1 MPQTK
6 KVPKPKAP
14 RAPYFVERYGPNWET
29 KSLPRSWKSASTTA
43 CNNPDWLEDREYMW
57 YQQKRDYQK
66 ELQIYQHKLAEYQ
79 QAQFQKLRNSVVAQ
93 AARVARLKSADYL
106 AEKATKK
113 AAAAARASARAV
125 ADAER
130 ASLKAIAEASKPP
143 TVRNLRMATRAAKN
157 GNSKNRKTRKN
168 RKNRK

>member
-1 MPQTK
+1 
-6 KVPKPKAP
+6 
-14 RAPYFVERYGPNWET
+14 
-29 KSLPRSWKSASTTA
+29 
-43 CNNPDWLEDREYMW
+43 MW